1 MARGEHKWYGSGVGY
16 GATLCAAAI
25 TASVLLPA
33 TAYAGSAIAQGFKA
47 ANSDIVSGALVSLR
61 SDTANTVEL
70 STEKN
75 KGNLLGVASK
85 QSLIEFTTGS
95 PVQVVTSGTTSAL
108 VSDINGQIKSG
119 DRITA
124 SPISG
129 IGMKATETSMV
140 VGAAQGDLSL
150 SSASTRVIK
159 DLNGKEKT
167 VHIGSVSLLVSP
179 TLFES
184 SNTSNT
190 VVPSAFQD
198 FASGV
203 AGRTVSP
210 VRVLMAGLLVLL
222 LFVVVSMLLYSSV
235 HASIISIGRNP
246 LSQRAVRK
254 SLFDVG
260 ITVLGMLAFTVII
273 VYLVLTT

>member
-1 MARGEHKWYGSGVGY
+1 MLA
-16 GATLCAAAI
+16 LAACI
-25 TASVLLPA
+25 LLPA
-33 TAYAGSAIAQGFKA
+33 TAHAGSAIAQGFKA
-47 ANSDIVSGALVSLR
+47 ENSDIVSGALVSLR
-61 SDTANTVEL
+61 TDTANTVEL

-85 QSLIEFTTGS
+85 QSLVEFTTGS
-95 PVQVVTSGTTSAL
+95 PVQVVTSGITSAL
-108 VSDINGQIKSG
+108 VSDINGQVKSG
-119 DRITA
+119 DHITA
-124 SPISG
+124 SPIVG
-129 IGMKATETSMV
+129 VGMKATKTSMV

-150 SSASTRVIK
+150 ASASTRVIK

-167 VHIGSVSLLVSP
+167 VHIGSVSLLVTP
-179 TLFES
+179 ALFEA
-184 SNTSNT
+184 SNTDSSM
-190 VVPSAFQD
+190 VPSALQD

-203 AGRTVSP
+203 AGHTVSP

-260 ITVLGMLAFTVII
+260 ITVVGMLAFTVII